1 MKYKKQKMNTYLK
14 SLFTMLFVVSIFQT
28 NAQQTK
34 VLSLEEALELANKN
48 NLQLKED
55 SLQIEQLKT
64 RATLIS
70 KSILPDV
77 DINLGYKRISDN
89 ITPFKV
95 AFPTGEVTLNPQILN
110 QSYNSLQVTQL
121 IWSGGKLK
129 LANEIS
135 KKEVEAA
142 VFDLTKNKLNSGY
155 NVTTLWYNLYVL
167 KTSKKVIEANI
178 ITLRG
183 SQKDVNNFVKQ
194 GLVLQN
200 EVLKIDLAITNFESN
215 LIEITNSINSINYNI
230 ALLIRLPTNT
240 VFELPEITENKRSIE
255 NNIENYI
262 TTALANRVELK
273 AVLKYEEIARLGLK
287 LTKLNAMPTISAIV
301 SGNVNLPEQR
311 QFPNKNTFTPTWYA
325 GVNLNWSLA
334 SFYKNP
340 IKVKESKLVIEKAKI
355 LFKQVEQGIMLEVNN
370 AYTEYLQATQ
380 KIIVLNKA
388 IELSTENFRVE
399 QNKLK
404 ASIITATDFLDANTK
419 QLQAKLNLN
428 AAIANAQLA
437 LIKLN
442 KTTNK

>member
-1 MKYKKQKMNTYLK
+1 MKLK
-14 SLFTMLFVVSIFQT
+14 NLQMRLRLKWLFTILFIVFVSQIK
-28 NAQQTK
+28 AQQTML
-34 VLSLEEALELANKN
+34 LSLEEAIKLANTN
-48 NLQLKED
+48 SLQLKTD
-55 SLQIEQLKT
+55 SLQIE
-64 RATLIS
+64 TLNN
-70 KSILPDV
+70 KVLENREANLPDIGLNV
-77 DINLGYKRISDN
+77 GYRRISDN

-95 AFPTGEVTLNPQILN
+95 GFPTGEVTLNPQILN

-142 VFDLTKNKLNSGY
+142 VFDLTKNKLNSCY
-155 NVTTLWYNLYVL
+155 NITTLWYNLYVL

-178 ITLRG
+178 ITLKE

-194 GLVLQN
+194 GLVLLN

-215 LIEITNSINSINYNI
+215 LIEITSSINSINYNI
-230 ALLIRLPTNT
+230 TLQTGLPTNT
-240 VFELPEITENKRSIE
+240 NFELPEITENKKVVD
-255 NNIENYI
+255 NNVENYI

-273 AVLKYEEIARLGLK
+273 SISKYEEIARLGLK
-287 LTKLNAMPTISAIV
+287 LTKLNTMPTISAIA

-325 GVNLNWSLA
+325 GVNLNWSLS

-340 IKVKESKLVIEKAKI
+340 IKVKESKQAIEKTKI

-380 KIIVLNKA
+380 KIIVSNKA
-388 IELSTENFRVE
+388 IELATENFRVE

-404 ASIITATDFLDANTK
+404 ASTITATDFLDANTK
-419 QLQAKLNLN
+419 QLECCYCQCT
-428 AAIANAQLA
+428 IS
-437 LIKLN
+437 IN
-442 KTTNK
+442 KI